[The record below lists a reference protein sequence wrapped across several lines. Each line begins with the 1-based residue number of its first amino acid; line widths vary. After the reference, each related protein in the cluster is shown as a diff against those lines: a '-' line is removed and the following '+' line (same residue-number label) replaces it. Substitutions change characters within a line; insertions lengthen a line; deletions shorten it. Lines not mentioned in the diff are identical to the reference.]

1 MRVFQPMKKGNYL
14 TQVKMSEGL
23 KTLKL
28 LFKSLFVLA
37 NVLIVVLFVIS
48 AYSDRVSPDTILS
61 FLIWDWFSLFYVS

>member
-1 MRVFQPMKKGNYL
+1 
-14 TQVKMSEGL
+14 MSEEL

-48 AYSDRVSPDTILS
+48 AY
-61 FLIWDWFSLFYVS
+61 